1 MNETPAPTTRA
12 NAPIMTEDPHA
23 EHGLE
28 PQRSWAVNVH
38 MLAGVP

>member
-12 NAPIMTEDPHA
+12 YAPIITEDPQA

-28 PQRSWAVNVH
+28 PQRSWEVTVH